1 MLLFEAAK
9 LRGELSVQ
17 RGELTRWQWWLW
29 TWWSWWSWWSWWTW
43 WLWLLWT
50 WWSWWSWWT
59 WWLQLRQ
66 YVCDVLTILLLLD
79 CMILSLNYFVLKPA
93 NCSPMHW
100 WSRSI
105 RFLIIISQC
114 SASDGGRR
122 VLSEALP
129 GDFWQSFKY
138 IRDMVWNFFC
148 LILTKRWKGLVGLNH
163 VSSARFYPGG
173 ASEERGERWEK
184 CSWRETDILRREG
197 EEHLPV
203 LK

>member
-66 YVCDVLTILLLLD
+66 YVCDVLTILPLLD
-79 CMILSLNYFVLKPA
+79 CIILSLNYFVLKPA

-100 WSRSI
+100 WSRSDSWYLYLSAPPVTVVDE
-105 RFLIIISQC
+105 FYQKLSQVTFGNHSNIFEIWFGTF
-114 SASDGGRR
+114 SAW
-122 VLSEALP
+122 
-129 GDFWQSFKY
+129 FWQK
-138 IRDMVWNFFC
+138 DEKVW
-148 LILTKRWKGLVGLNH
+148 LV
-163 VSSARFYPGG
+163 
-173 ASEERGERWEK
+173 
-184 CSWRETDILRREG
+184 
-197 EEHLPV
+197 
-203 LK
+203 